1 MITGTIDVYSYV
13 VDYCYYFTP
22 GDAFHSNHEK
32 IVIRGIYE
40 VIEQD
45 GKYASVEVKEVNLS
59 MSVRQ
64 RIYTRCSRDGMNQA
78 IPSNRSTKTINF

>member
-1 MITGTIDVYSYV
+1 MITGTIDIYSYI

-32 IVIRGIYE
+32 IVIRRIYE
-40 VIEQD
+40 VIEED
-45 GKYASVEVKEVNLS
+45 GKYASIWIKETDLTIA
-59 MSVRQ
+59 VRQ
-64 RIYTRCSRDGMNQA
+64 RILTRCQRDGYGKA